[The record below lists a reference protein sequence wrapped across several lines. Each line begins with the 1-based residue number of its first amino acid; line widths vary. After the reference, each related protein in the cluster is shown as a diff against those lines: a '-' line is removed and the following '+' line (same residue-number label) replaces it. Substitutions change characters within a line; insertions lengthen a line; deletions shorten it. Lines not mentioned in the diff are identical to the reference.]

1 MSFLT
6 HTYLIINWVT
16 VQLPFC
22 QIRMIDL
29 ILQAITKTYKI
40 MYSNKDY
47 EKLWQKYQT
56 EGIAHNMTL
65 QMFCSMNN
73 VPYNSFEKYLKT
85 RRAMSDIHPVNITDI
100 PHEDVEQSDTQS
112 VSPAAKE
119 SNRDSDAQ
127 VRILVNISIYRIPG
141 GTPEIAGVSSGY
153 WLTIPTA

>member
-1 MSFLT
+1 
-6 HTYLIINWVT
+6 
-16 VQLPFC
+16 
-22 QIRMIDL
+22 MIDL

-85 RRAMSDIHPVNITDI
+85 RRAMSDIHLVNITDI

-112 VSPAAKE
+112 VGPAAKE
-119 SNRDSDAQ
+119 SSRDSDAP
-127 VRILVNISIYRIPG
+127 VRILVNICMTNGIRITQRNLNYRG
-141 GTPEIAGVSSGY
+141 LKQLVEKLEV
-153 WLTIPTA
+153 LC

>member
-1 MSFLT
+1 MHNCNCPIAF
-6 HTYLIINWVT
+6 
-16 VQLPFC
+16 FC
-22 QIRMIDL
+22 RIRMIDL

-85 RRAMSDIHPVNITDI
+85 RRKPFTLRRVI
-100 PHEDVEQSDTQS
+100 
-112 VSPAAKE
+112 
-119 SNRDSDAQ
+119 
-127 VRILVNISIYRIPG
+127 
-141 GTPEIAGVSSGY
+141 
-153 WLTIPTA
+153 